1 MDKRIIIEG
10 GKVHGVGFRPLLL
23 GKARRL
29 GLARYEAENAW
40 EKGKEVVDVSFGG
53 DEKAVREFAE
63 FCKRNHPA
71 EAQVSTVREAEPPER
86 ILPID
91 EYDRILASEQ
101 QNTMVRTGL
110 AMVGLQKHMMG
121 TQDKMMSTQDKMMGT
136 QEEMKNTQDKMMGTQ
151 YEMKNTQDKMMS
163 TQDEMK
169 GTQDKILSMQEK
181 TVEKLGE
188 FHMDTVHRFDVVD
201 DKYGRIADNLGRII
215 EEMRED
221 RLEARKSTERII
233 EMISSMKFP
242 TSLREHGTEYTSRRK
257 GKGTK
262 KE

>member
-151 YEMKNTQDKMMS
+151 DEMKN
-163 TQDEMK
+163 
-169 GTQDKILSMQEK
+169 TQDKILSMQEK